1 MKKRLGET
9 AGNDGGFGI
18 CLSPFFILMEALHPN
33 LYIIRYF
40 KEGVAFFLELRFSG
54 V

>member
-18 CLSPFFILMEALHPN
+18 CLAN
-33 LYIIRYF
+33 LFYLGGKHGKQVT
-40 KEGVAFFLELRFSG
+40 KEGNELVHG
-54 V
+54 YYACVW